1 MYYAEVA
8 EWQTRR
14 SQKPVRVT
22 PHVSS
27 TLSLG
32 TCDKIPGMKLKDLYK
47 RAVTMGIEADP
58 RGKDGV
64 KKFLARR
71 NKEYD
76 ELPKI
81 KKAEYDLEDLV
92 NPYTDSRIFWGDPNM
107 EVDSIMAGIDI
118 NAAEVLLADRLNQKG
133 ESIDLLLTHHPE
145 GASLASLHEV
155 MDVQADIWAKYG
167 VPINIA
173 EGIMHDR
180 IKEVQRKISPINHA
194 EAIDAAKLLGFA
206 FMGMHTVTDNL
217 VHAFMEKLFEKEKPE
232 TVGDVLDIL
241 KHEPEYK
248 EAMKGKAGPMIF
260 AGDAENRAGKVAPIE
275 FTGGT
280 EPSHILYEKL
290 ALFGVGTVIGMHAGE
305 EHRKEAVKHHINLVI
320 AGHMSSDSLG
330 MNLLLDALEKEGIKI
345 LPCSG
350 LIRIRRG

>member
-1 MYYAEVA
+1 
-8 EWQTRR
+8 
-14 SQKPVRVT
+14 
-22 PHVSS
+22 
-27 TLSLG
+27 
-32 TCDKIPGMKLKDLYK
+32 MKLKDLYAL
-47 RAVTMGIEADP
+47 AVKMGIESDP
-58 RGKDGV
+58 RGKEGV
-64 KKFLARR
+64 EKLLARR
-71 NKEYD
+71 KKAYD
-76 ELPKI
+76 ELPKS
-81 KKAEYDLEDLV
+81 KKEEFDTEDLA
-92 NPYTDSRIFWGDPNM
+92 NPYTDSRIFWGDPEM

-173 EGIMHDR
+173 EGVMHER
-180 IKEVQRKISPINHA
+180 IREVQRRFSPVNHA
-194 EAIDAAKLLGFA
+194 EAIDAARLLGLA

-217 VHAFMEKLFEKEKPE
+217 VHEYMEQLFEKAKPE
-232 TVGDVLDIL
+232 TVGDVLDVL
-241 KHEPEYK
+241 KKEPEYK

-260 AGDAENRAGKVAPIE
+260 AGDPHNRAGKVAPIE

-280 EPSHILYEKL
+280 EPSPIVYEKL
-290 ALFGVGTVIGMHAGE
+290 AMAGVGTVVGMHAAE
-305 EHRKEAVKHHINLVI
+305 EHRKEAMKYHINLVI

-330 MNLLLDALEKEGIKI
+330 MNLLLDAFEKKGVKI

-350 LIRIRRG
+350 LIRVRR